1 MWRALLS
8 LSLAEWRHHPWRHG
22 VALLAVALGV
32 ALASSVQ
39 LINASALAEF
49 SQALRSVNGQPDAV
63 LAAAGRDGF
72 DDALYARL
80 AQDEAVALVSPV
92 LEIDSQARRVTN
104 NPAGNPT
111 TIPATTPPDS
121 PATDPASNPASKPP
135 DSPRSA
141 LRIVGIDALKV
152 AAVTPGLMPRPAA
165 LASRDAGRASGTAPA
180 AADKPTE
187 SASPERLSFFDP
199 DAVFLNPTAL
209 AALGVGPGDVLQLQS
224 ASGWQRMRV
233 AGTVAAGG
241 APLAVIDIAAA
252 QARFDRTGRLSRLD
266 LRLQPG
272 TDAAAWQARFV
283 QAGALPAG
291 VRWAAADDAVQRVS
305 NLSRAYRVNLGV
317 LALVALL
324 VGGFLVYSVVSLSV
338 AQRTPSLALL
348 GVLGLAARDRRRLV
362 LTESAVVGAIGSL
375 LGLAAG
381 AGLAALALRL
391 LGGDLGGGYFAG
403 GAPTLAWPVGAL
415 AACGA
420 LGLAAAL
427 VGAWWPA
434 RQAERLSPALALK
447 GLGGNPGGRAPVWP
461 GLALLAGGV
470 ALALLPPV
478 GGLPLAAYAAVAAL
492 LAGGVVLVPAGVQA
506 LIPLLDRALAG
517 ARHPVT
523 LLALRRARFARQT
536 AGAMVSG
543 VVASLALSVAITVMV
558 ASFRGAVIDWLDS
571 ALPADLYARSSPNA
585 AAADQAFLPPG
596 FVESVARLPGVAR
609 VSAAR
614 QVPLQLRPQQPA
626 VMLLTRTLG
635 ADPAATLPMLG
646 AVRPA
651 RPPVPGQADELGVFV
666 SEPAAAIYGWQVG
679 DVIRLPLAGVAD
691 ARGAGRAGAADALA
705 ADALAA
711 DALAAEARAAGAGA
725 AAPPGNAPAD
735 APGVSARVRG
745 VWRDYARQ
753 FGAIAIDAADYQRL
767 TGDARVNDLA
777 LWLQPGAAPAEVEAA
792 LRRAAGPDLPL
803 ELASTASLR
812 ALSLRIFD
820 RSFAVTFYLQA
831 VAIGVGL
838 VGVAASL
845 SAQVLARRKEFGLL
859 AHLGLTRRQVIAL
872 VGAEAAAWLLA
883 GSLIGLALGVAMA
896 VVLVHVVNPQS
907 FHWTM
912 PLLLPTERLA
922 ALAGAVLAAGIAT
935 ALWSARRAAGR
946 SAVLAV
952 KEDW

>member
-1 MWRALLS
+1 MWSALFS

-39 LINASALAEF
+39 LINESALAEF

-63 LAAAGRDGF
+63 LAAGGREGF
-72 DDALYARL
+72 DDTLYARL
-80 AQDEAVALVSPV
+80 ALDEAVALVSPV
-92 LEIDSQARRVTN
+92 LEINSQARRD
-104 NPAGNPT
+104 
-111 TIPATTPPDS
+111 ATKS
-121 PATDPASNPASKPP
+121 ASNPASNPA

-165 LASRDAGRASGTAPA
+165 GGDG
-180 AADKPTE
+180 
-187 SASPERLSFFDP
+187 PERLSFLAP

-209 AALGVGPGDVLQLQS
+209 AALGVVPGDTLQLQS
-224 ASGWQRMRV
+224 ATGWQRFRV

-252 QARFDRTGRLSRLD
+252 QARFDRAGRLSRLD
-266 LRLQPG
+266 LRLLPG
-272 TDAAAWQARFV
+272 TDAAAWQARFA

-362 LTESAVVGAIGSL
+362 LMESAVVGAIGSV

-447 GLGGNPGGRAPVWP
+447 GLGGLQSGRAPVWP
-461 GLALLAGGV
+461 GLLMLAGGV

-517 ARHPVT
+517 PRHPVA

-536 AGAMVSG
+536 ASATVSG

-596 FVESVARLPGVAR
+596 LVESVAQLPGVAR
-609 VSAAR
+609 VSASR

-666 SEPAAAIYGWQVG
+666 SEPAAAIYGWKVG
-679 DVIRLPLAGVAD
+679 DLIRLPLAGVAD
-691 ARGAGRAGAADALA
+691 ARETD
-705 ADALAA
+705 
-711 DALAAEARAAGAGA
+711 AGA
-725 AAPPGNAPAD
+725 AATPGT
-735 APGVSARVRG
+735 APGVTARVRG
-745 VWRDYARQ
+745 IWRDYARQ

-777 LWLQPGAAPAEVEAA
+777 LWLKPGAAPAEVEAA
-792 LRRAAGPDLPL
+792 LRAAAGPDLPL
-803 ELASTASLR
+803 EMASTASLR
-812 ALSLRIFD
+812 TLSLRIFD

-831 VAIGVGL
+831 VAIAVGL

-912 PLLLPTERLA
+912 PLLLPVERLA